1 MSRSSRRHRSSQ
13 IDFLARNL
21 TQVSKLKWN
30 FSILFHRNSEL
41 VRFPAAT
48 TQKRWNK
55 MMMRIFHL
63 LLKQKKISSKWLIR
77 VDYFQMSQP
86 RQRLNSMSDH
96 SSPSSEASDNSE
108 TFDVCDLRLD
118 NMNLEETSLGTEVS
132 DVERQQIES
141 FLSGLGTEVSFMLES
156 RRWWSLITCFG
167 SEYEVSLPSATIA
180 MLLPCTLTSSET
192 KVFFLR
198 RRLYVCRV
206 PTDAMH
212 AAVV

>member
-1 MSRSSRRHRSSQ
+1 MCR
-13 IDFLARNL
+13 ARVVVVAARKLIFFSAKSNW

-48 TQKRWNK
+48 TQKK
-55 MMMRIFHL
+55 M
-63 LLKQKKISSKWLIR
+63 KQNDDENLSSSLEAEKISSKWLIR

-132 DVERQQIES
+132 DAERQQIES
-141 FLSGLGTEVSFMLES
+141 FLSGLGTEVSFVCWS
-156 RRWWSLITCFG
+156 RDDD
-167 SEYEVSLPSATIA
+167 EV
-180 MLLPCTLTSSET
+180 
-192 KVFFLR
+192 
-198 RRLYVCRV
+198 
-206 PTDAMH
+206 
-212 AAVV
+212 